1 MIDSVTYVKDI
12 VDDTK
17 NVQMILVED
26 GITRIVPMDTDNRHY
41 QEIQEWVDAG
51 NTISERW

>member
-26 GITRIVPMDTDNRHY
+26 GITSIVPMDTDNRHY

-51 NTISERW
+51 KTISEP